1 MERKVFKNITVFDGF
16 EFFKGSVEVV
26 GTVIGRVEK
35 NGVDIA
41 VQSCDEVITGDY
53 ILMPGMINLHTHIP
67 MTLFKGVSED
77 LPLEKRNE
85 KADP

>member
-1 MERKVFKNITVFDGF
+1 MKRKVFKNITVFDGF

-41 VQSCDEVITGDY
+41 DRKSVV
-53 ILMPGMINLHTHIP
+53 
-67 MTLFKGVSED
+67 
-77 LPLEKRNE
+77 
-85 KADP
+85 